1 MYTFSQKIMENYPA
15 KPPLALSQTNVY
27 VDSYEYYAS
36 EIQVGKSVYINLKNT
51 KNPLANEGGF
61 FIEKSTA
68 YTPRVVVN

>member
-1 MYTFSQKIMENYPA
+1 MKA
-15 KPPLALSQTNVY
+15 PPALSFANVY
-27 VDSYEYYAS
+27 TDGYEYFAN